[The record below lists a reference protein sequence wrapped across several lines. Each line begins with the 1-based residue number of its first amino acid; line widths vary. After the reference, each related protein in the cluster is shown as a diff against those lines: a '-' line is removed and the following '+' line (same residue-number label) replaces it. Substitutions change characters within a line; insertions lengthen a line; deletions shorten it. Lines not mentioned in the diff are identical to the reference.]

1 MTAKIPAVKLS
12 NGFDMPILGLG
23 TWKSSPGVVGQA
35 VRDAIDVGYR
45 HFDCAHCYAN
55 EDEVGEG
62 LNAKIKE
69 GAVKREDLFITS
81 KLWNTNHPPEMVIPA
96 CKTTLK
102 NLGLEYLDLYL
113 IHWPLGYKDGLERF
127 PTDENGKMIF
137 SDADFVDTWP
147 EMEKLVEMGLVRSIG
162 LSNFNSQQI
171 DRILKIAKIK
181 PVVNQVE
188 CHPYLNQKKLME
200 FCKSKGISITA
211 YSPLGSPDRP
221 WAKPG
226 EPGLLDDKK
235 LKEMASKLGKSVAQL
250 VIRYQ
255 VERGNVVIPKS
266 VHKERMAENFNV
278 FDFELGEQGMQY
290 IDSFDCN
297 GRVCGELGAIDHP
310 HYPFHIEF

>member
-1 MTAKIPAVKLS
+1 MAAQVSAVKLS
-12 NGFDMPILGLG
+12 NGFDMPIVGLG
-23 TWKSSPGVVGQA
+23 TWKSEPGVVAQA
-35 VRDAIDVGYR
+35 VKDAIDVGYR

-55 EDEVGEG
+55 ENEVGEG

-69 GAVKREDLFITS
+69 GVVKREELFITS
-81 KLWNTNHPPEMVIPA
+81 KLWNTNHRPDMVIPA

-102 NLGLEYLDLYL
+102 NLGLDYLDLYL
-113 IHWPLGYKDGLERF
+113 IHWPIAYKDGEERF
-127 PTDENGKMIF
+127 PTDANGKMLH
-137 SDADFVDTWP
+137 SDADYVDTWP
-147 EMEKLVEMGLVRSIG
+147 EMEKLVELGLVRSIG

-171 DRILKIAKIK
+171 ERVLKVAKIK

-188 CHPYLNQKKLME
+188 CHPYLNQKKLMD
-200 FCKSKGISITA
+200 FCKERGISITA

-226 EPGLLDDKK
+226 EPALLDDEK
-235 LKEMASKLGKSVAQL
+235 LKEMAKKLRKSTAQL

-266 VHKERMAENFNV
+266 VHKKRMAENLDVFN
-278 FDFELGEQGMQY
+278 FKLSEQDIQY

-297 GRVCGELGAIDHP
+297 GRVCAELGATDHP